1 MVLFIFISII
11 FTHYYLHATCSS
23 VPSNSLHPIFNAFFY
38 CLFVVI
44 NLCIQ
49 LVLSNWLIGHQL
61 GLDHTTS
68 NHSFKVEWLSLTLQL
83 STRNSVRVGVWQI
96 PPASILDYW
105 LTWSPVYNNRC
116 CELMLEMTMS
126 CQEVIKNDIILL
138 ATFTQE
144 TINMNFKR
152 TKKPWLVGASEGR
165 KVY

>member
-1 MVLFIFISII
+1 MQLALVFPQI
-11 FTHYYLHATCSS
+11 HYI
-23 VPSNSLHPIFNAFFY
+23 PFFNAFFY

-152 TKKPWLVGASEGR
+152 TKKTLIGGSFRR
-165 KVY
+165 KKGVLSCF